1 MLAQAPNSRTAPS
14 PLPAA
19 LLAAELGPV
28 VMADDPCEAAFGGAD
43 PTGPRKYYRARYY
56 DPKVGR
62 FISEDPIRFLGGVNF
77 YAYVENDPI
86 NRTDPF
92 GLQGC
97 CGGWA
102 ACYSRCVNK
111 FLINPVVAVAA
122 AAGAGAANVWA
133 NATATA
139 GGLTNAEVAGARLTV
154 ALGVRAGLITTAAE
168 ATEAAAAGIVSG
180 GTAGAAATAAAG
192 AAATVGA
199 GVVLGCSL
207 ACSIDA
213 CTY

>member
-1 MLAQAPNSRTAPS
+1 VAQRYEYDAYGNIVAML
-14 PLPAA
+14 
-19 LLAAELGPV
+19 
-28 VMADDPCEAAFGGAD
+28 DPGFVQPYAFTGREWD
-43 PTGPRKYYRARYY
+43 PETGLYYYRARYY
-56 DPKVGR
+56 DPKIGR
-62 FISEDPIRFLGGVNF
+62 FMSEDPIRFLGGVNF
-77 YAYVENDPI
+77 YAYVENNPI

-102 ACYSRCVNK
+102 ACYSRCVNR
-111 FLINPVVAVAA
+111 FLINPAVAVVATA
-122 AAGAGAANVWA
+122 AAGAANIWA

-139 GGLTNAEVAGARLTV
+139 GGLTNAEVAGARLTA
-154 ALGVRAGLITTAAE
+154 ALGFRAGLITTVAE
-168 ATEAAAAGIVSG
+168 AKAAAAAGIVSG
-180 GTAGAAATAAAG
+180 GTASAAATAAAG

-207 ACSIDA
+207 ACSIDP